1 MKKNSFVEGTF
12 IATFAIIL
20 IKILGALYVIPFYR
34 IIGEDGGA
42 LYSYAYNVYNL
53 FLNISTAGLPVAI
66 SKIIS
71 EYNALEMYETKER
84 AYKICRNVMTII
96 SCIAFFLVFV
106 FAEEFAVLIIG
117 NIEGGNSIQDIGF
130 CIRSVSF
137 CLLII
142 PFLSA
147 TKGYL
152 QGHKF
157 IAPSS
162 TSQIIEQIVRIA
174 IILMGS
180 YITINILH
188 KSVSTGVAIAIS
200 GAFFGGLAA
209 YIYLKI
215 KIKKNEKLFIK
226 TKGKEEPKIK
236 DKEIIKKIITYA
248 IPLII
253 VSIAIDIYSLTD
265 MSLIIRG
272 LYFLGY
278 SAEESEIISSII
290 ATWGTK
296 ICMIINSVSIGLGVS
311 LIPHM
316 VSYYVK
322 NNIKELNKKFIQ
334 AIGIIIVTA
343 LPMAVGLSILSE
355 PVYTLFYGASE
366 YGGAILKFLVYSAF
380 AASLHMT
387 INMTL
392 QSLNK
397 FKIVYLNT
405 ILGFVTNAVLD
416 IPLMILFHNI
426 GIPAY
431 YGAIAAT
438 LTGYSLSFFLALSSL
453 KRELTFTYKPIVN
466 ILKKEA
472 LSIISML
479 IVLLILNQIMPIRSD
494 STLNIIIVC
503 GTYAIPGAIT
513 YIIVAYKTKLLYD
526 VFGENYVNNI
536 KNKIIRKHV

>member
-20 IKILGALYVIPFYR
+20 IKVLGALYVIPFYN

-71 EYNALEMYETKER
+71 EYNALEMYATKER
-84 AYKICRNVMTII
+84 AYKICRNVMTVIA
-96 SCIAFFLVFV
+96 SIAFFLVFV

-117 NIEGGNSIQDIGF
+117 DIEGGNTIKDIGF

-137 CLLII
+137 CLLVI

-162 TSQIIEQIVRIA
+162 TSQVIEQIVRIA

-180 YITINILH
+180 YITINVLN

-215 KIKKNEKLFIK
+215 KIKKNSKLF
-226 TKGKEEPKIK
+226 TKVRKKDEPKVE
-236 DKEIIKKIITYA
+236 DKEIIKKIIFYA

-253 VSIAIDIYSLTD
+253 VSVATDIYSLTD

-278 SAEESEIISSII
+278 TAEESEIISSII

-322 NNIKELNKKFIQ
+322 GNVRELNKKFIQ

-355 PVYTLFYGASE
+355 PVYTLFYGNSD
-366 YGGAILKFLVYSAF
+366 YGGAILQVLVYAAF

-392 QSLNK
+392 QSLNM

-405 ILGFVTNAVLD
+405 ILGFVANAVLD

-438 LTGYSLSFFLALSSL
+438 LLGYSLSFFLALSCL
-453 KRELTFTYKPIVN
+453 KRELTFTYKPI
-466 ILKKEA
+466 ISIIKKEMVA
-472 LSIISML
+472 L
-479 IVLLILNQIMPIRSD
+479 IVMLLALLVVNQIMPINSNG
-494 STLNIIIVC
+494 TLNILLTCLV
-503 GTYAIPGAIT
+503 YAFTGAIT
-513 YIIVAYKTKLLYD
+513 YIVVAYKTKLLYD
-526 VFGENYVNNI
+526 VFGETYVNNI
-536 KNKIIRKHV
+536 KNKILKKSD